1 MPEAVH
7 RDERLLS
14 PRFVSFLT
22 AQFLGAANDNAF
34 KMTLTLFVLA
44 SVVGETAQLRFNS
57 LATFLFPLPFLLLS
71 PLAGYLADRYSKDRM
86 VGVTKAPEIL
96 AMALAVVAFAVGSL
110 PALLGVLFLM
120 ATQSA
125 FFSPAKYGLLPEAFA
140 HEKLSM
146 ANGILN
152 MTTNMAILAGSVAG
166 VVLFARFRD
175 EPIYIGWILLS
186 VAVLGSLAALYVPR
200 TPSGSRVA
208 VLEWNPIRSSLDNW
222 RLIREKPELVHTL
235 VGIAYFSFLGSAFL
249 TVIPVYG
256 KNVLGLGETG
266 AGTMLMILS
275 IGIAVGSIVA
285 GRLSQGRV
293 EIGLVPLGSIGL
305 TVFSLGL
312 ALVRPG
318 GMQLFQGLPLSATV
332 LLLSLGLS
340 AGLYIVPLNAL
351 LQQRSPE
358 GMKGRLIAFSNV
370 LSFSAVILAAVL
382 SLAMTMIKGVSTQH
396 VVLVLSLLTLGATV
410 YILTLLPNF
419 LVRLVLYLLT
429 NAFYRIEVHG
439 DENLPTGGAL
449 LVANHVS
456 WVDALLV
463 GMASD
468 RMIRF
473 LMYRGYYEA
482 KPLNWLFRKMG
493 VIPIARGDSPE
504 QKEQSLAMARAEIEN
519 GHVVCIFAEGAI
531 TRTGNLL
538 KFRRGFEQIASGMTA
553 PIIPVC
559 LDGVWGSIFSWERGR
574 LLFKWPRHVRAPVR
588 VLFGKPM
595 PASANSHEVRH
606 AVQELSVQAF
616 DLRGTRQD
624 ALEVQYLRKAR
635 QRWRR
640 PFIAD
645 SGGRQLRFGQTL
657 VRALALRRPLLG
669 EVPVGK
675 RVGVMLPTGVDGAL
689 ANLSLLTAG
698 GVLINL
704 ALEEGPERVRLEL
717 REARIDRVVT
727 SRKIAE
733 SFGWSGEVDHARL
746 VYIEDVEPS
755 VGRGALVSNWI
766 AARLLPM
773 FIARRVLFRGIDSGA
788 ARDAAIV
795 FSDSPHLRGMVRGAA
810 LTHHNILSNMESLK
824 QVFRLSREDRVL
836 GVLPLSTS
844 FGLIGTVLLP
854 AVAGFGVVYHQDPRD
869 TETIGSLAATH
880 GITVLPVSTD
890 QLVLYSRDLTPQA
903 LVRLRHV
910 VVAGGE
916 LPDADRERF
925 HERFGVEPL
934 EGFGCAECAPLV
946 SLNVP
951 TIVHDARGQ
960 TGHRSGTSGHPL
972 PGIAVRV
979 VDPEGRELPPDNEGA
994 LFVRGAN
1001 VMRGYVGDTE
1011 LTARV
1016 LRDGWYDTGYRAQED
1031 EDGFLTIGADG
1042 VRS

>member
-1 MPEAVH
+1 M
-7 RDERLLS
+7 
-14 PRFVSFLT
+14 

-96 AMALAVVAFAVGSL
+96 AMAMAVVAFAVGSL
-110 PALLGVLFLM
+110 PMLLGVLFLM

-152 MTTNMAILAGSVAG
+152 MTTNMAILVGSVVG

-175 EPIYIGWILLS
+175 EPIFIGWILLG
-186 VAVLGSLAALYVPR
+186 VAVVGTLAALHVPR
-200 TPSGSRVA
+200 TPPGSRA
-208 VLEWNPIRSSLDNW
+208 AAFEWNPIRSSLDNW
-222 RLIREKPELVHTL
+222 RLVRDKPELVHTL

-256 KNVLGLGETG
+256 KNVLGLSETG
-266 AGTMLMILS
+266 AGMMLMTLS
-275 IGIAVGSIVA
+275 IGIAAGSIVA

-305 TVFSLGL
+305 TLFSLGL
-312 ALVRPG
+312 AVVRPG
-318 GMQLFQGLPLSATV
+318 GVVLFQGLPLSVTI
-332 LLLSLGLS
+332 LLLLLGLS
-340 AGLYIVPLNAL
+340 AGFYIVPLNAL

-370 LSFSAVILAAVL
+370 LSFSAVILAAAL
-382 SLAMTMIKGVSTQH
+382 SLTMTLIKGVSTQH
-396 VVLVLSLLTLGATV
+396 VVLVLALLTFGATV

-439 DENLPTGGAL
+439 DQNIPAGGAL
-449 LVANHVS
+449 FVANHVS

-463 GMASD
+463 ATASD

-482 KPLNWLFRKMG
+482 KPLNWLFKKMG

-504 QKEQSLAMARAEIEN
+504 QKEQSLTMARAEIERGN
-519 GHVVCIFAEGAI
+519 VVCIFAEGAI

-595 PASANSHEVRH
+595 PSSAKSHEVRH

-624 ALEVQYLRKAR
+624 PLEVQYLRRAR

-645 SGGRQLRFGQTL
+645 SDGRQLRFGQTL

-669 EVPVGK
+669 EVPVGE
-675 RVGVMLPTGVDGAL
+675 RIGVMLPTGVDGAL

-698 GVLINL
+698 GVLMNL
-704 ALEEGPERVRLEL
+704 AFEEGLERVRLEL
-717 REARIDRVVT
+717 AEARIDRIIT

-733 SFGWSGEVDHARL
+733 SSGLGDEVDGVRL
-746 VYIEDVEPS
+746 VYIEDAERS
-755 VGRGALVSNWI
+755 LGRASLASHWI
-766 AARLLPM
+766 AARLLPF
-773 FIARRVLFRGIDSGA
+773 FIARRILFRGIVPGA
-788 ARDAAIV
+788 ERDAAIV

-824 QVFRLSREDRVL
+824 QVFRLSREDRIL

-844 FGLIGTVLLP
+844 FGLTGTVLLP
-854 AVAGFGVVYHQDPRD
+854 AVAGLGVVYHHDPRD
-869 TETIGSLAATH
+869 TEAVGSFAATH
-880 GITVLPVSTD
+880 GVTVLPVGVD
-890 QLVLYSRDLTPQA
+890 QLVLYSHELAPGA
-903 LVRLRHV
+903 LARLRHV

-916 LPDADRERF
+916 LPDAERELF

-934 EGFGCAECAPLV
+934 EGFGCAECAPLI

-951 TIVHDARGQ
+951 TTVRDARGQ
-960 TGHRSGTSGHPL
+960 IGHRSGTSGHPL
-972 PGIAVRV
+972 PGIAVKV
-979 VDPEGRELPPDNEGA
+979 IDSEGRNLPPDNEGA
-994 LFVRGAN
+994 LLVRGAN
-1001 VMRGYVGDTE
+1001 VMRGYVGDSE
-1011 LTARV
+1011 LTAQV
-1016 LRDGWYDTGYRAQED
+1016 LRGGWYITGYKATED
-1031 EDGFLTIGADG
+1031 ADGFLTISATA
-1042 VRS
+1042 V